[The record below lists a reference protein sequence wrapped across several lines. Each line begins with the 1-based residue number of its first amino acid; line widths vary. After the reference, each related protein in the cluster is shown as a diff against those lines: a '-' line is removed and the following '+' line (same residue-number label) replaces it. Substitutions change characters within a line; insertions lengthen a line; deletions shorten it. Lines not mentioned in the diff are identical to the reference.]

1 MDSMQADAD
10 RTVVGRSV
18 NARVWR
24 LKAVDERLVLALI
37 QRHGLPDAVARALAA
52 RKVGLDAAPDF
63 LAPTLRRTLPDP
75 SCLADMDAAAE
86 RIAKAIAS
94 GEGIAVFGDYDVDGA
109 TSSALLLRF
118 LRALGRE
125 ARLHIPDRIDEGY
138 GPNAPALLALR
149 AQGASLVVTVDCG
162 AAAPE
167 PLAAAAAAGL
177 DVVVLDHH
185 RISGPPP
192 PAVAV
197 VNPNRPDDASGLGA
211 LAACG
216 VTFLTLVAV
225 NRALRRDGFF
235 RGRDEPDLLSMLDL
249 VALGT
254 VCDVVPLAG
263 LNRAF
268 VAQGLKVLGGRHGA
282 GVRAL
287 AEIAGLGPEID
298 VEHLA
303 FAMGPR
309 INAGGRVGQADLGAR
324 LLATDDPVEA
334 ATLAEALNGHNESRK
349 AIEAAVLRQAAAEAE
364 TQAGDGDE
372 PGRLIL
378 VAGENWHPG
387 VVGIVA
393 SRLKERF
400 HRPAVAVAASNGQ
413 GRASGRSIPGVD
425 LGALIGEARR
435 AGLVV
440 DGGGHPMAAGFT
452 VDMERLPSLRRFLD
466 ERLADQGEAPPP
478 MVELDGGL
486 SVGGVTVPLAAAVAR
501 LAPFGAGNP
510 EPRFMVASAEVAR
523 AQIVGGTHIRCQLTG
538 ADGARLSAIAF
549 RAVGTPLGEALLA
562 KGGAPLHLAG
572 TIRRDRWNGEDRV
585 QFRIED
591 AAKPWDCAAP
601 GGA

>member
-1 MDSMQADAD
+1 MDGTSVEAD
-10 RTVVGRSV
+10 RTVVGRSIGG
-18 NARVWR
+18 RVWR
-24 LKAVDERLVLALI
+24 LKSVDERLVLALI
-37 QRHGLPDAVARALAA
+37 QRYDLPDAVARALAV
-52 RKVGLDAAPDF
+52 RQVGLEAAPDF

-75 SCLADMDAAAE
+75 SSLADMDIAAE
-86 RIAKAIAS
+86 RIAKAIAG

-118 LRALGRE
+118 LRALGRD

-138 GPNAPALLALR
+138 GPNAPALLALQE
-149 AQGASLVVTVDCG
+149 QGASLVVTVDCG
-162 AAAPE
+162 AAASE

-185 RISGPPP
+185 RASGPPP

-197 VNPNRPDDASGLGA
+197 VNPNRPDDTSGLGA

-216 VTFLTLVAV
+216 VSFLALVAV
-225 NRALRRDGFF
+225 NRALRRAGFF
-235 RGRDEPDLLSMLDL
+235 RDRDEPDLLSMLDL

-263 LNRAF
+263 LNRAL
-268 VAQGLKVLGGRHGA
+268 VAQGLKVLGGRQGA
-282 GVRAL
+282 GIRAL
-287 AEIAGLGPEID
+287 AESARLGPEID
-298 VEHLA
+298 AEHLA
-303 FAMGPR
+303 FALGPR
-309 INAGGRVGQADLGAR
+309 INAGGRVGRADLGAR
-324 LLATDDPVEA
+324 LLATDDPIEA
-334 ATLAEALNGHNESRK
+334 AELAEALNGHNEARK
-349 AIEAAVLRQAAAEAE
+349 AIEAEVLRHATTEAE
-364 TQAGDGDE
+364 SQVGGRDDS
-372 PGRLIL
+372 GRLIL

-400 HRPAVAVAASNGQ
+400 HRPAVAVAVSNGQ
-413 GRASGRSIPGVD
+413 GRASGRSVPGVD

-435 AGLVV
+435 AGLIAE
-440 DGGGHPMAAGFT
+440 GGGHPMAAGFT
-452 VDMERLPSLRRFLD
+452 VDMDRLPALHRFLD
-466 ERLADQGEAPPP
+466 ERLVAQGEAPPSA
-478 MVELDGGL
+478 MALDGGL
-486 SVGGVTVPLAAAVAR
+486 SVGGVTVSLAAAVAR
-501 LAPFGAGNP
+501 LAPFGTGNP

-523 AQIVGGTHIRCQLTG
+523 AQIVGGTHVRCQLTG

-549 RAVGTPLGEALLA
+549 RAVGTPLGDALLA

-585 QFRIED
+585 QLRIED

-601 GGA
+601 RGA